1 MLQQT
6 RFPFYEYICSTV
18 QQVIRVGI
26 TPNNGEKNMNSKN
39 MIKGAFLAVCIIG
52 MMVLPAAAAPVG
64 QAANG
69 NAASIDQGLKD
80 DLWSNHQQY
89 RLQEFDLHVTQ
100 ASNVIAILDKYSI
113 DTTQMQATLTTIS
126 SKRSALE
133 TALTSK
139 DKAAL
144 KATNDELKTLWEQF
158 RTGMKESVKA
168 HAAAARAAAKTA
180 KTSATGKAGA
190 TTSSILSPATASV

>member
-1 MLQQT
+1 
-6 RFPFYEYICSTV
+6 
-18 QQVIRVGI
+18 
-26 TPNNGEKNMNSKN
+26 MNLKD
-39 MIKGAFLAVCIIG
+39 MIKGAILAVCIIG

-100 ASNVIAILDKYSI
+100 ATSVIAILDKYGI
-113 DTTQMQATLTTIS
+113 DTTQMQGTLNTIS
-126 SKRSALE
+126 GKRSALE
-133 TALTSK
+133 TSLTNK
-139 DKAAL
+139 DLADL
-144 KATNDELKTLWEQF
+144 KATNEELKTLWEQF

>member
-1 MLQQT
+1 
-6 RFPFYEYICSTV
+6 
-18 QQVIRVGI
+18 
-26 TPNNGEKNMNSKN
+26 MNSKN
-39 MIKGAFLAVCIIG
+39 MIKGAFLAACIIG

-133 TALTSK
+133 TALASK
-139 DKAAL
+139 DKAGL
-144 KATNDELKTLWEQF
+144 KATNEELKTLWEEF
-158 RTGMKESVKA
+158 RTEMKESVKA
-168 HAAAARAAAKTA
+168 HVTAARAAAKAA